1 MVYQQF
7 KKELSNEALEHY
19 LHNDPLSHMRAYAF
33 FALLDR
39 RVDNLEE
46 LMRQHLTDTE
56 VVSLSSF
63 ESPIP
68 AYRMNDLMLYS
79 MDTANYPVV
88 QSTYQEYAKQVLPY
102 QVNIQVDIE
111 VDSTDLVEKW

>member
-7 KKELSNEALEHY
+7 KKELSNEALEYY

-46 LMRQHLTDTE
+46 LMRRHLDDTE
-56 VVSLSSF
+56 VVLFTVTGTSLSGG
-63 ESPIP
+63 
-68 AYRMNDLMLYS
+68 RMNDLMLYS

-88 QSTYQEYAKQVLPY
+88 QCTYQEYAKQVLPY
-102 QVNIQVDIE
+102 QVTLQVDIE
-111 VDSTDLVEKW
+111 VDSSDLVEEW